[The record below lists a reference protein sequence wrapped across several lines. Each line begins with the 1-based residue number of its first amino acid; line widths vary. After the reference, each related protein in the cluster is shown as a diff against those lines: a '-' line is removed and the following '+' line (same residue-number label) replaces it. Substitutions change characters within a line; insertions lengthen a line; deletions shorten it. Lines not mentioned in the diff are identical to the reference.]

1 MTDDQQRAR
10 ELMPC
15 PFCGSADSEMQQAQ
29 AEHYVQCLECEA
41 STSLLG
47 SRHEARELWNRRAA
61 LRAAPEGFVMVPV
74 EMDLEMEV
82 AFCEAWFSKRRCID
96 DADMQDAWA
105 AALAARPQG
114 VKDA

>member
-1 MTDDQQRAR
+1 MDDQQRAR
-10 ELMPC
+10 EPAPSCL
-15 PFCGSADSEMQQAQ
+15 QATLQ
-29 AEHYVQCLECEA
+29 DM
-41 STSLLG
+41 
-47 SRHEARELWNRRAA
+47 RNRRWINDIIESLILRAVAVDTAA

-96 DADMQDAWA
+96 DAEMQDAWA

-114 VKDA
+114 VKDV